1 MYNEN
6 INVKKII
13 KMSASEVECFHSL
26 HYFYAIQIH
35 NTTSHDEK
43 NIEHYMNKAVHSKL
57 LHC

>member
-6 INVKKII
+6 INVKNFI

-43 NIEHYMNKAVHSKL
+43 NIEHYM
-57 LHC
+57 HC

>member
-1 MYNEN
+1 
-6 INVKKII
+6 
-13 KMSASEVECFHSL
+13 MSASEVECFHSL

-43 NIEHYMNKAVHSKL
+43 NIEHYMNKAVHSEE